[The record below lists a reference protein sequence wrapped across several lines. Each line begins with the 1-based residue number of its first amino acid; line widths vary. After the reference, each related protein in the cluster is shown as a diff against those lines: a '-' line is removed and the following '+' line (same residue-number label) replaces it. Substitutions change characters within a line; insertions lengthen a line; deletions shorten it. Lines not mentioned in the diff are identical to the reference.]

1 MVLFQFVMFK
11 KIFEDIYEN
20 NNLKLTK
27 FQLKNKNIDEDLIE
41 YFNFLS
47 I

>member
-11 KIFEDIYEN
+11 KIYEDIYK
-20 NNLKLTK
+20 NNLK
-27 FQLKNKNIDEDLIE
+27 FSNIQFKNKNIDEDLIE

>member
-11 KIFEDIYEN
+11 KIYEDICKN
-20 NNLKLTK
+20 NMNLKIE
-27 FQLKNKNIDEDLIE
+27 FKNKNIDEDLIE

>member
-1 MVLFQFVMFK
+1 MVFFQFVIFK
-11 KIFEDIYEN
+11 KIYEDIYKN
-20 NNLKLTK
+20 NMN
-27 FQLKNKNIDEDLIE
+27 FEIQFKNKNIDEDLIE